1 MRLPKYHLYIKYF
14 YDMMLWSINNTIQHN
29 DITMVAFGMAKRSSE
44 VPEDSLGYSNPVWV
58 FWSVTLYVQ
67 LLVLVAAFVYA
78 INVGG
83 GASKGVQ
90 LTSADLIV
98 SIVTCIQWH
107 IDGSVIYQVTVIR
120 TD

>member
-1 MRLPKYHLYIKYF
+1 
-14 YDMMLWSINNTIQHN
+14 
-29 DITMVAFGMAKRSSE
+29 MVAFGMAKRSSE
-44 VPEDSLGYSNPVWV
+44 VPGDSALHRDSLGYSNPVWV
-58 FWSVTLYVQ
+58 FWSVTLYMYVQ
-67 LLVLVAAFVYA
+67 LFVLVAAFVYA

-98 SIVTCIQWH
+98 STVTCIQWH